1 MLLPVRDGARFLP
14 QALESLL
21 QQTGVRLEIL
31 AIEDGSR
38 DETPAILDA
47 FARRAPQL
55 RILSGAGRG
64 LSRALNLGL
73 AHARAPYIARLDADD
88 LALPGR
94 LAAQHAFLERHP
106 EVAVLGTQALRID
119 AQGQLQ
125 GKIRVPCGK
134 KRVRAALA
142 RSCALLHPSVMM
154 RRSALSAVGGY
165 RPALDRAEDYDL
177 WLRLSEVAEIDN
189 LPQPWILC
197 RRHAGQV
204 TQRHALLQA
213 RRSALARIA
222 QDFRLQGRADPL
234 ETPDWRPRLQ
244 AADALDPLHALTA
257 AALADNGG
265 TLRPRGARLLAGAC
279 RRVQGDARWQQR
291 LALAWVRHLLQLG
304 RSGRGREVM
313 TSLPQAMRCG
323 KVACLTALVQHG
335 AILWQRCFMSN
346 R

>member
-1 MLLPVRDGARFLP
+1 MLLPVRNGARFLP

-21 QQTGVRLEIL
+21 QQEGVRLEIL

-38 DETPAILDA
+38 DETPEILDA

-73 AHARAPYIARLDADD
+73 MHARGDYIARLDADD
-88 LALPGR
+88 IALPGR
-94 LAAQHAFLERHP
+94 LAAQHDFLEQHP
-106 EVAVLGTQALRID
+106 KVAVLGTQALRID
-119 AQGQLQ
+119 AQGQRR

-142 RSCALLHPSVMM
+142 RSCALIHPSVMM
-154 RRSALSAVGGY
+154 RRSALKAVGGY

-222 QDFRLQGRADPL
+222 QDVRLRGRADPL
-234 ETPDWRPRLQ
+234 ETPAWRSRLQ

-265 TLRPRGARLLAGAC
+265 TLRPRGAQLLAGAC
-279 RRVQGDARWQQR
+279 RRVQGNARLQQR
-291 LALAWVRHLLQLG
+291 LALAWVRHLLQLWRAG
-304 RSGRGREVM
+304 RRREVLAC
-313 TSLPQAMRCG
+313 LPQAGRCG
-323 KVACLTALVQHG
+323 KVACLTALVRHS
-335 AILWQRCFMSN
+335 AILWQRCFIDHQ
-346 R
+346 